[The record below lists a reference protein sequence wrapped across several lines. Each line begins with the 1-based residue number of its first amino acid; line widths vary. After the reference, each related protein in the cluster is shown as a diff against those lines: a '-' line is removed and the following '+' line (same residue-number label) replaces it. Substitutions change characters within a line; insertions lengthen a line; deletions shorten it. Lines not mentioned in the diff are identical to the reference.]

1 MAAAPFAA
9 LGQNRGETSSRAL
22 MTGDGRMPRI
32 GRPDV
37 YRVFPRQLRSRE
49 AVAGMLS
56 AARSLS
62 HTGTLELPEI
72 ALQTGCSAAAI
83 YRYFDSVVALR
94 VALASQELELYFD
107 AITVELESTA
117 ILRWQDVVLLH
128 LSIRLDSYAVRGG
141 PASISERYW
150 RTSNE
155 SEVIASFLTEEIC
168 ARFAPDLSARE
179 LFHRVEMTIRI
190 IDALTDR
197 ACRETPSRKWQILA
211 DCRAVV
217 ESYLV

>member
-1 MAAAPFAA
+1 MAAAPFAT
-9 LGQNRGETSSRAL
+9 LRQNQGEIASRAL

-37 YRVFPRQLRSRE
+37 YRVFPRQMRSRE

-56 AARSLS
+56 AARALS
-62 HTGTLELPEI
+62 HTRTLELPEI
-72 ALQTGCSAAAI
+72 ALQTGYSAAAI
-83 YRYFDSVVALR
+83 YRYFDNVIALR
-94 VALASQELELYFD
+94 AALASQELELYFD
-107 AITVELESTA
+107 AIIVELESTA

-141 PASISERYW
+141 PASIAERYFG
-150 RTSNE
+150 TSNE
-155 SEVIASFLTEEIC
+155 SEVIASLLAEEIG
-168 ARFAPDLSARE
+168 ARFAPILSAHE
-179 LFHRVEMTIRI
+179 LFHRVEMAIRI

-197 ACRETPSRKWQILA
+197 ACRETPARKWQIVA

-217 ESYLV
+217 ESYLG